1 MASVRPQ
8 STNSRAGGADLLIT
22 VDNGINARA
31 TVRLAERLGID
42 VVVIDYHSIQERA
55 ETTAVWS
62 DAFCGAGLAAMF
74 AWALALS
81 ARWTDMK
88 VERLLTGCSQY
99 AAIASIA
106 DCVPLL
112 HGTRTLTRLGLA
124 KLSRSRHKGMQELL
138 KTACADPSNWTRVTW
153 PSASLRG

>member
-1 MASVRPQ
+1 MSFIIGSACRARHRGHRCLPEGAILERS
-8 STNSRAGGADLLIT
+8 SRSLFDF
-22 VDNGINARA
+22 VDGESHGSCTLRHPRTRTHHHLWRLRLRWDSWSPHLTKRINWFR
-31 TVRLAERLGID
+31 
-42 VVVIDYHSIQERA
+42 
-55 ETTAVWS
+55 
-62 DAFCGAGLAAMF
+62 C
-74 AWALALS
+74 
-81 ARWTDMK
+81 DMK